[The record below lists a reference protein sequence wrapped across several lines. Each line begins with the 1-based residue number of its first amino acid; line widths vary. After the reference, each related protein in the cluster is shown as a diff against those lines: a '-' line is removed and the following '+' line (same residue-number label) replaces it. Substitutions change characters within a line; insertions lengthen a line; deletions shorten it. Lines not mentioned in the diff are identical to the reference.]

1 MHLGRPTTQDERFS
15 LKAAF
20 RVLLKMAGGQQS
32 AELIT
37 RGKHQTL
44 NRYGNVADENVDCHA
59 PIDVIADLERDVGE
73 PVVTKHLAEMN
84 GYMLVKKTAV
94 AADANLV
101 THLSTLASESG
112 QTIQA
117 IAEGIADE
125 DLTEAEL
132 LRIVKESR
140 ELAQAASAAELAAQ
154 AKLDALRKNV
164 APIRGKVA

>member
-1 MHLGRPTTQDERFS
+1 MHLGRPTTEQDRFS

-20 RVLLKMAGGQQS
+20 RQLLKMAGGQE
-32 AELIT
+32 AAALIT

-44 NRYGNVADENVDCHA
+44 NRYGNASEDNLDCHA

-73 PVVTKHLAEMN
+73 PVITRHLADLT
-84 GYMLVKKTAV
+84 GYMLIKKTAV
-94 AADANLV
+94 AADANLL

-117 IAEGIADE
+117 IAEGIADP

-132 LRIVKESR
+132 ARIVKEAR
-140 ELAQAASAAELAAQ
+140 ELANAAAAAELAAQ

-164 APIRGKVA
+164 TNLRGAA